1 MIELSY
7 RNMEVSL
14 MDGYRIVNEPDE
26 GKFFVVTESGERLGE
41 MEYVLKDG
49 LITVLH
55 TNLEPVLQGTGMGQK
70 LVDFIADYARENNF
84 KVNASCFYA
93 RKVLAKH
100 ADKYADILG
109 PEVDAIL

>member
-1 MIELSY
+1 
-7 RNMEVSL
+7 

-70 LVDFIADYARENNF
+70 LVDFVADFARENNF

-100 ADKYADILG
+100 ADRYADILG
-109 PEVDAIL
+109 PEVEASL